1 MHAGGVSSHPIEDQ
15 PESPVELVQTLLS
28 FLRRRLGLDVAVL
41 SSFDDGMEVV
51 EIADGGIDDRCISP
65 GLRWVLAD
73 SYCVRVIDGRLPAV
87 IPDAA

>member
-1 MHAGGVSSHPIEDQ
+1 
-15 PESPVELVQTLLS
+15 
-28 FLRRRLGLDVAVL
+28 
-41 SSFDDGMEVV
+41 V

-87 IPDAA
+87 IPDAAANQTTALLPITGQLGVGSYAGVPVFGPGGV